1 MSTIKRVTLKD
12 IANKTGYTINTVS
25 HALKDMGDISEATK
39 AKIRQAAKELNYV
52 EDMAARALRSG
63 KTQTIAVIV
72 GDISNPFFSNLVR
85 GIEYVAKEHGYS
97 LTIFSSSENSEWE
110 KSAIMAAYSQR
121 VDGIFICPVQENL
134 DNLELLNKIGIP
146 FVLMGRYFKD
156 QKTNAVVWDDRKGG
170 EIATRHLIDVGH
182 MNILYIGGS
191 EQTSSGKERL
201 QGYRDAHDKAGISIK
216 ESLIH
221 MTDITVGNNCSSIK
235 KILAA
240 TSPFTAIV
248 VFSDLIAYEVM
259 NIVYREQNRIIDS
272 NTLVG
277 FDCIQR
283 KLMLPFGFL
292 SVDCV
297 EDEPKTCMELMLRL
311 IRKEQ
316 QTENEFIVLDVE
328 LINPHQ

>member
-1 MSTIKRVTLKD
+1 MSTKKRVTLKD
-12 IANKTGYTINTVS
+12 IANKTGFTINTVS
-25 HALKDMGDISEATK
+25 HALKDMDDISDTTK
-39 AKIRQAAKELNYV
+39 AKIRKAAKELNYV
-52 EDMAARALRSG
+52 EDVAARALRSG

-72 GDISNPFFSNLVR
+72 GDISNPFFSNLVK
-85 GIEYVAKEHGYS
+85 GIEHEAKKYGYS
-97 LTIFSSSENSEWE
+97 LIIFSSSENNEWE

-134 DNLELLNKIGIP
+134 DNFELLKSIGIP
-146 FVLMGRYFKD
+146 FVLVGRHFKG
-156 QKTNAVVWDDRKGG
+156 QEANAVVWDDRKGG
-170 EIATRHLIDVGH
+170 EIATKHLIDAGH

-201 QGYRDAHDKAGISIK
+201 QGYRDAHVKAGIPIK

-221 MTDITVGNNCSSIK
+221 MTDITVGKNCTSIK
-235 KILAA
+235 KILAD
-240 TSPFTAIV
+240 TSPFTSIV

-259 NIVYREQNRIIDS
+259 SIIYREQNRIIDS

-297 EDEPKTCMELMLRL
+297 GDEPKTCVELMLKL

-316 QTENEFIVLDVE
+316 QTANEFIVLDVE